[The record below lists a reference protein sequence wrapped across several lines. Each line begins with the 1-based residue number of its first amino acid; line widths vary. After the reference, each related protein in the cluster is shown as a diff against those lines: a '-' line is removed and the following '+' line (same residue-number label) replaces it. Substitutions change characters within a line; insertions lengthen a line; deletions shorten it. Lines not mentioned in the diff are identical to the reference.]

1 MTRPYIGLGA
11 VAIAFIAFTAFHT
24 LHDLFPGLDEAFAH
38 RESDWVGSTA
48 CRSCHQDHHNSWHR
62 TFHRTMTQEASPKS
76 VVGAFDGR
84 IVTFQGISARPV
96 HREDS
101 FFVEY
106 LNPAGEIFRTL
117 EVLRTVGSHRY
128 QQYLVD
134 GPNDDA
140 DNYYRIPLVWHIE
153 EQRWI
158 HLNGIFLQPDNQ
170 PYDVG
175 VTLWNQNC
183 VFCHNTGPK
192 PGSTNFDE
200 LSARASRGEAVDI
213 AYGGRYQTSVAELG
227 IACEAC
233 HAPGAEHAARNR
245 NPLRRYWLHLTGRSD
260 PTIVNPAKLSKK
272 RSVDVCG
279 QCHGQ
284 RLPKPL
290 SAIRTFL
297 TEGPVYRPGEDL
309 QASVTPL
316 FHETPAPGPDPK
328 LFELRFW
335 KDGTPRLSAYEYQGI
350 LQSRCFREGELTCIS
365 CHTLHG
371 GDVRGMIEPEMR
383 TNQACRTCH
392 QEFVDNVSSHSMHK
406 AASSGSSCY
415 ECHMPKTVY
424 GILEIH
430 RSHRI
435 EVPDPARDAEFAR
448 PNACTNCHSDRSAVW
463 AAQAA
468 REWWGKAYRD
478 PQLRGDGT
486 PVDMS
491 AATAALLGGD
501 VVQRVVA
508 AGLAARSDSPL
519 ALEEQ
524 AFLVPLLLESLEDDY
539 PAVRWMS
546 RKSLLGLWEKL
557 ELPGRLE
564 VLETFD
570 YLGPRLHRD
579 LKVDKLRHIWRDT
592 PKKRFPSVPPGSL
605 LTSGYELP
613 STDAERFKRLRETKI
628 ISIGE

>member
-1 MTRPYIGLGA
+1 MGLGA
-11 VAIAFIAFTAFHT
+11 LAALVFGFA
-24 LHDLFPGLDEAFAH
+24 LFQNLQEVITSLDEIFAH
-38 RESDWVGSTA
+38 RESGWAKSTT
-48 CRSCHQDHHNSWHR
+48 CRSCHLDHYNSWHR

-84 IVTFQGISARPV
+84 TMTFQGVSARPV
-96 HREDS
+96 RRADS

-106 LNPAGEIFRTL
+106 LNPAGDIFRSL
-117 EVLRTVGSHRY
+117 KILRTVGSHRY

-134 GPNDDA
+134 APNDDA

-158 HLNGIFLQPDNQ
+158 HLNGAFLQPDNL

-192 PGSTNFDE
+192 PGSTNYDE
-200 LSARASRGEAVDI
+200 LSARASRGEAVDV
-213 AYGGRYQTSVAELG
+213 AYGGHYKTSVAELG

-233 HAPGAEHAARNR
+233 HAPGAEHATRNR
-245 NPLRRYWLHLTGRSD
+245 DPLRRYVLHLTGRPD
-260 PTIVNPAKLSKK
+260 PTIVNPARLSKE
-272 RSVDVCG
+272 RSVAVCG

-297 TEGPVYRPGEDL
+297 TEGPIYRSGEDL

-316 FHETPAPGPDPK
+316 FAKTPAPGPDPN

-335 KDGTPRLSAYEYQGI
+335 KDGTPRLSAYEYQGL
-350 LQSRCFREGELTCIS
+350 LQSRCYREGELTCIS
-365 CHTLHG
+365 CHTMHG
-371 GDVRGMIEPEMR
+371 GDVRGMIRPAMR
-383 TNQACRTCH
+383 TNQACRICH
-392 QEFVDNVSSHSMHK
+392 KELVDNVSSHSMHK
-406 AASSGSSCY
+406 AESSGSSCY
-415 ECHMPKTVY
+415 ECHMPKAVY

-448 PNACTNCHSDRSAVW
+448 PNACTNCHSDRSALW
-463 AAQAA
+463 AAEAA
-468 REWWGKAYRD
+468 RRWWGEAFRL
-478 PQLRGDGT
+478 PQFRGDGA

-508 AGLAARSDSPL
+508 ASLAARSDSSL
-519 ALEEQ
+519 TLEEQ
-524 AFLVPLLLESLEDDY
+524 AFLVPLLLEGLGDDY

-546 RKSLLGLWEKL
+546 RKSLLSLWEKL
-557 ELPGRLE
+557 ELPGGLE
-564 VLETFD
+564 VTETFD
-570 YLGPRLHRD
+570 YLAPRPQRD
-579 LKVDKLRHIWRDT
+579 LRVDEIRHIWRNI
-592 PKKRFPSVPPGSL
+592 PKERFPSVPPDSR
-605 LTSGYELP
+605 LTSDYELP
-613 STDAERFKRLRETKI
+613 PADTERLRGLRETKI